1 LLFVG
6 EKIEIK
12 QIILHISVT
21 FSTVNRHLKM
31 NSDIFNQSVL
41 PLKDKLY
48 RLALSIVKDR
58 TEAEDIVQ
66 DVFLKIWSKQDEWEL
81 IDNVEAYCYRSI
93 KNLSFDRLESIAARS
108 AEKYNAEMDKDNMMF
123 IDTKNPH
130 SAFVEKE
137 QIDIIFR
144 CVEKLSENQRMV
156 FQLREI
162 EGMSYKDIAK
172 SLNMSEELVKVS
184 LFRARRKIKELLEE
198 LNK

>member
-1 LLFVG
+1 
-6 EKIEIK
+6 
-12 QIILHISVT
+12 
-21 FSTVNRHLKM
+21 M
-31 NSDIFNQSVL
+31 NNDIFNQSVL

-66 DVFLKIWSKQDEWEL
+66 DVFLKIWSKQDGWEL
-81 IDNVEAYCYRSI
+81 IDNMEAYCYRSI

-108 AEKYNAEMDKDNMMF
+108 VEKYNSEMDNMMF

>member
-1 LLFVG
+1 
-6 EKIEIK
+6 
-12 QIILHISVT
+12 
-21 FSTVNRHLKM
+21 
-31 NSDIFNQSVL
+31 
-41 PLKDKLY
+41 
-48 RLALSIVKDR
+48 
-58 TEAEDIVQ
+58 
-66 DVFLKIWSKQDEWEL
+66 
-81 IDNVEAYCYRSI
+81 
-93 KNLSFDRLESIAARS
+93 
-108 AEKYNAEMDKDNMMF
+108 MDKDNMMF